1 MERPTYQALV
11 CDPAKVQALTSVTVD
26 EFAELVGPF
35 ETAFQAR
42 MADWT
47 LEGKPR
53 QHRRYVPYANSPL
66 PTAEDRLLFI
76 LSYLKENPTQTYHG
90 YLYQLPQGK
99 VNQWVHTLFPVLRTA
114 LRAMGDAPK
123 RDFGA
128 VMRQLDD
135 RLTDPPPVPAAPTA
149 PPTPE
154 IDLPPPL
161 FATMAPNAPSRAP
174 TRRLN
179 KSATI
184 AARKSATPS
193 RTSSS

>member
-1 MERPTYQALV
+1 VT
-11 CDPAKVQALTSVTVD
+11 DPAKVQALTSVTVD
-26 EFAELVGPF
+26 EFAELVVPF
-35 ETAFQAR
+35 ETAFQDR
-42 MADWT
+42 MAAWT

-53 QHRRYVPYANSPL
+53 QNRRYVPYANSPL

-123 RDFGA
+123 RDFAA

-135 RLTDPPPVPAAPTA
+135 RLTDPPPVP
-149 PPTPE
+149 TPE
-154 IDLPPPL
+154 TDPQTPETDPAPPL

-179 KSATI
+179 RSATI
-184 AARKSATPS
+184 VARKSVTPLK
-193 RTSSS
+193 TSCS